1 MVKSTQSTLQD
12 STCSNGRYYLW
23 NITQVVESY
32 LAVGRVDVS
41 CRSPGSKS
49 WEPFS
54 PNSSQPRK
62 NTLRLSC
69 RAKAQ
74 FHWDRRQKEKLHQI
88 NHARPQLI
96 YTFYYNYRIV
106 LFYYSILNANS
117 ARRTISFNMNIHWT
131 TRNMRVTQVRQIT
144 YWLKH
149 LNQHVAWLI
158 ISSNQSSSKK

>member
-12 STCSNGRYYLW
+12 STCSNGRYYPW

-69 RAKAQ
+69 VERKHN
-74 FHWDRRQKEKLHQI
+74 FITINTRRQKEKLHQI
-88 NHARPQLI
+88 NHARSQLI
-96 YTFYYNYRIV
+96 YTFYYNCRIL

-117 ARRTISFNMNIHWT
+117 ARKNISFNNEYT
-131 TRNMRVTQVRQIT
+131 
-144 YWLKH
+144 
-149 LNQHVAWLI
+149 LNY
-158 ISSNQSSSKK
+158 SKRASHIDETDQLLT